1 MIAYPNIKKISV
13 VIPAYNK
20 ANLTIKTI
28 ESVLGQTYGNIEVI
42 VVDDG
47 STDDTKNKLQSFGD
61 RIHYIYK
68 QNGGACSAR
77 NVGIKQATGEYIA
90 LLDCDDIFDSEKIA
104 KSVECLEKNPD
115 YGFVHT
121 GMLFIN
127 GDDDVISDQGISDYP
142 TSGWIASRLIL
153 KSFICNSTVVI
164 RKECFKEVGY
174 FDEKIFIP
182 ADWDMWLRLSEK
194 YKAAYID
201 DKLTSYRV
209 ADSYTASNMETAI
222 NEAVYVLDKAF
233 SRNNHISSG
242 LKKRCLANV
251 YFSYGL
257 DYAAMQDFKKSRE
270 TLLKAV
276 LNKPYSLSGLLFL
289 GGVLFAPKLFRK
301 IILYLRPNKY
311 YLTQVSRS

>member
-1 MIAYPNIKKISV
+1 MKKVSV
-13 VIPAYNK
+13 VIPAFNK

-28 ESVLGQTYGNIEVI
+28 ESVLGQTYGNIEII

-47 STDDTKNKLQSFGD
+47 STDDTKNKLQLFGD
-61 RIHYIYK
+61 SITYIYK

-90 LLDCDDIFDSEKIA
+90 LIDCDDIYYPEKIA
-104 KSVECLEKNPD
+104 KSVECLEKKSD
-115 YGFVHT
+115 YGFVYT
-121 GMLFIN
+121 GAYFIN
-127 GDDDVISDQGISDYP
+127 GDGDVISAHRISDYP
-142 TSGWIASRLIL
+142 ASGWIASRLIV
-153 KSFICNSTVVI
+153 KNFICNSTAVI
-164 RKECFKEVGY
+164 RKECFEKVGY

-182 ADWDMWLRLSEK
+182 ADWDMLLRLSEK

-201 DKLTSYRV
+201 DKLTGYRLT
-209 ADSYTASNMETAI
+209 DSYTASNMEMGL
-222 NEAVYVLDKAF
+222 NEIIYVLNKAL
-233 SRNNHISSG
+233 SRNNHLYSG
-242 LKKRCLANV
+242 LIKRCLSTV

-276 LNKPYSLSGLLFL
+276 LNKPYSLSGLLFW

-311 YLTQVSRS
+311 YLTQVSCP